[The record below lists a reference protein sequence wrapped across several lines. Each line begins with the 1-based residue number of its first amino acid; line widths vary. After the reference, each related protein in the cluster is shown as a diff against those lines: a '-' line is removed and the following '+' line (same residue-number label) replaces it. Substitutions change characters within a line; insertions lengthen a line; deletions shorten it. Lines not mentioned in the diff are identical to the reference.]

1 MLSRSPYM
9 LVGEHIGNKWRRRR
23 LLWGWGEVSRRPL
36 KELNRDLW
44 RNFIDSLPNFI
55 GSVRQPIRV
64 NAYSYTAGTAHV
76 ILRLQVSYRL
86 FQAMPAFRTLKR
98 DNTGV
103 NIGHRRMFNVVSEIA
118 KAIEPPLPRLGLSK

>member
-1 MLSRSPYM
+1 MTTAKA
-9 LVGEHIGNKWRRRR
+9 LVGLGRGFKAPINRT
-23 LLWGWGEVSRRPL
+23 
-36 KELNRDLW
+36 LNRDLW

-64 NAYSYTAGTAHV
+64 KCLFLHRRGTAHV
-76 ILRLQVSYRL
+76 ILRLQVTYRL

-103 NIGHRRMFNVVSEIA
+103 NIGHRRM
-118 KAIEPPLPRLGLSK
+118 LSMSFRR

>member
-1 MLSRSPYM
+1 MATAKA
-9 LVGEHIGNKWRRRR
+9 LVGLGRGFKAPIKRT
-23 LLWGWGEVSRRPL
+23 
-36 KELNRDLW
+36 LNRDLW

-64 NAYSYTAGTAHV
+64 NVYSYTAGTAHV

-103 NIGHRRMFNVVSEIA
+103 NIGHRRM
-118 KAIEPPLPRLGLSK
+118 LSMSFRR